1 MPNNSNLSLFDVE
14 LIDDEVIRVARRIP
28 RWTEFTAITAED
40 DALAFHAR
48 ATMAYIY
55 GLEGEFHDDEDI
67 IQVVGEVLG
76 DINAR
81 RAINYLK
88 ALGYLEEVFA

>member
-1 MPNNSNLSLFDVE
+1 MSLQYQADLFGFQ
-14 LIDDEVIRVARRIP
+14 DDDIIRIARRAP
-28 RWTEFTAITAED
+28 RESELDLIVSP
-40 DALAFHAR
+40 DAPLIFHAR

-67 IQVVGEVLG
+67 IQVVGEVMG

-81 RAINYLK
+81 RAINYLT
-88 ALGYLEEVFA
+88 ALGYLEEVIQ